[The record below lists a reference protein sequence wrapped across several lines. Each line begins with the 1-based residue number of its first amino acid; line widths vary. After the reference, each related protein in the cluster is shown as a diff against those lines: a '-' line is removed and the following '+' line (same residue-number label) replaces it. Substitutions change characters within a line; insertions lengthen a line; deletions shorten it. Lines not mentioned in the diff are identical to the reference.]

1 MGSLVE
7 YFQMGGY
14 AMFVWPAY
22 GLALLGLVG
31 ILWFSVSSWKAREA
45 EFNVLKS
52 ARNEPSSNETP
63 NSGAST

>member
-1 MGSLVE
+1 MGNLAE
-7 YFQMGGY
+7 YVQMGGY

-31 ILWFSVSSWKAREA
+31 ILWLSISSWKAREA

-52 ARNEPSSNETP
+52 ARDEPSS
-63 NSGAST
+63 SGASS